1 MSAFL
6 NLIALISLITSIV
19 FFVKGFKNKPKF
31 KKAALSFCATWALWF
46 VSAMIDPE
54 PTKVNGKQ
62 EAKQEEAKKQ
72 QQEIEEKKKQE
83 EAKKQ
88 QEVEEK
94 KKQEEAK
101 KQQEV
106 EEKKKQEEAKKQQEV
121 EEKKKQEEV
130 KKQQEVEEK
139 KKQEEAKKQQ
149 EVEEKE
155 KETKK
160 QQEAEQAKESGLN
173 EVQAQEKAEQLK
185 LAQGQGAR
193 NKDVKLSQL
202 GVQTIKDGIQYTTP
216 VQDIHIEAKD
226 SLTRIVAIMPV
237 ETTKEQ
243 EKEVGN
249 SLARQVASFGTMGL
263 YVDLHSPSK
272 DYLGEYWENFS
283 GDIGIFDSNEKQLAR
298 GYIDK
303 LNPTKIKW

>member
-1 MSAFL
+1 VEYKNNLEEIHMSAFL

-31 KKAALSFCATWALWF
+31 KKATLFFCATWALWF

-62 EAKQEEAKKQ
+62 QNKQEEA
-72 QQEIEEKKKQE
+72 EEKKKQE

-106 EEKKKQEEAKKQQEV
+106 EEK
-121 EEKKKQEEV
+121 
-130 KKQQEVEEK
+130 
-139 KKQEEAKKQQ
+139 
-149 EVEEKE
+149 EKE
-155 KETKK
+155 EETKK
-160 QQEAEQAKESGLN
+160 QQEAEQAKDSGLN

-226 SLTRIVAIMPV
+226 SLTRIVAIMPAG
-237 ETTKEQ
+237 TTKEQ
-243 EKEVGN
+243 AKEVGD

-283 GDIGIFDSNEKQLAR
+283 GDIGIFDSNEKKLAR

>member
-31 KKAALSFCATWALWF
+31 KKATLFFCATWALWF

-62 EAKQEEAKKQ
+62 QNKQE
-72 QQEIEEKKKQE
+72 
-83 EAKKQ
+83 
-88 QEVEEK
+88 
-94 KKQEEAK
+94 
-101 KQQEV
+101 
-106 EEKKKQEEAKKQQEV
+106 
-121 EEKKKQEEV
+121 
-130 KKQQEVEEK
+130 EVEEK

-155 KETKK
+155 KEEETKK
-160 QQEAEQAKESGLN
+160 QQEAEQAKDSGLN

-226 SLTRIVAIMPV
+226 SLTRIVAIMPAG
-237 ETTKEQ
+237 TTKEQ
-243 EKEVGN
+243 AKEVGD

-283 GDIGIFDSNEKQLAR
+283 GDIGIFDSNEKKLAR

>member
-31 KKAALSFCATWALWF
+31 KKATLFFCATWALWF

-62 EAKQEEAKKQ
+62 QNKQEEA
-72 QQEIEEKKKQE
+72 EEKKKQE

-121 EEKKKQEEV
+121 EEK
-130 KKQQEVEEK
+130 
-139 KKQEEAKKQQ
+139 
-149 EVEEKE
+149 EKE
-155 KETKK
+155 EETKK
-160 QQEAEQAKESGLN
+160 QQEAEQAKDSGLN

-226 SLTRIVAIMPV
+226 SLTRIVAIMPAG
-237 ETTKEQ
+237 TTKEQ
-243 EKEVGN
+243 AKEVGD

-283 GDIGIFDSNEKQLAR
+283 GDIGIFDSNEKKLAR

>member
-31 KKAALSFCATWALWF
+31 KKATLFFCATWALWF

-62 EAKQEEAKKQ
+62 ENKQEEAEEKKKQEEAKKQ
-72 QQEIEEKKKQE
+72 QEVEGKKRQE
-83 EAKKQ
+83 ETKKQ

-106 EEKKKQEEAKKQQEV
+106 EEKKKQ
-121 EEKKKQEEV
+121 
-130 KKQQEVEEK
+130 QEVEEK

-155 KETKK
+155 KEKEEETKK
-160 QQEAEQAKESGLN
+160 QQEAEQAKDSGLN

-202 GVQTIKDGIQYTTP
+202 GVQTIKDGIQYTTS

-226 SLTRIVAIMPV
+226 SLTRIVAIMPAG
-237 ETTKEQ
+237 TTKEQ
-243 EKEVGN
+243 AKEVGD

>member
-19 FFVKGFKNKPKF
+19 FFVKGFKNKTKF
-31 KKAALSFCATWALWF
+31 KKAALFFCATWVLWF

-62 EAKQEEAKKQ
+62 EDKQEAKQETETKKEEKAKQEEAKKQ
-72 QQEIEEKKKQE
+72 Q
-83 EAKKQ
+83 EA
-88 QEVEEK
+88 
-94 KKQEEAK
+94 
-101 KQQEV
+101 
-106 EEKKKQEEAKKQQEV
+106 
-121 EEKKKQEEV
+121 
-130 KKQQEVEEK
+130 EEK

-155 KETKK
+155 KQEEAKK
-160 QQEAEQAKESGLN
+160 QQEVEEKEKEKEEETQKEQEAEQAKDSGLN

-237 ETTKEQ
+237 GTTKEQ
-243 EKEVGN
+243 AKEVGD

-283 GDIGIFDSNEKQLAR
+283 GDIGIFDNNEKQLAR

>member
-1 MSAFL
+1 MEYKNNLEEIHMSAFL

-31 KKAALSFCATWALWF
+31 KKATLFFCATWALWF

-62 EAKQEEAKKQ
+62 QNKQEEA
-72 QQEIEEKKKQE
+72 
-83 EAKKQ
+83 
-88 QEVEEK
+88 
-94 KKQEEAK
+94 
-101 KQQEV
+101 
-106 EEKKKQEEAKKQQEV
+106 
-121 EEKKKQEEV
+121 
-130 KKQQEVEEK
+130 EEK

-155 KETKK
+155 KEEETKK
-160 QQEAEQAKESGLN
+160 QQEAEQAKDSGLN

-226 SLTRIVAIMPV
+226 SLTRIVAIMPAG
-237 ETTKEQ
+237 TTKEQ
-243 EKEVGN
+243 AKEVGD

-283 GDIGIFDSNEKQLAR
+283 GDIGIFDSNEKKLAR

>member
-31 KKAALSFCATWALWF
+31 KKAALFFCATWALWF

-62 EAKQEEAKKQ
+62 EDKQEEAKKQ
-72 QQEIEEKKKQE
+72 QEAEEKKKQE

-121 EEKKKQEEV
+121 EEK
-130 KKQQEVEEK
+130 
-139 KKQEEAKKQQ
+139 
-149 EVEEKE
+149 EKE
-155 KETKK
+155 EETKK
-160 QQEAEQAKESGLN
+160 QQEAEQAKDSGLN

-237 ETTKEQ
+237 GTTKEQ
-243 EKEVGN
+243 AKEVGD

>member
-31 KKAALSFCATWALWF
+31 KKATLFFCATWALWF

-62 EAKQEEAKKQ
+62 QNKQEEA
-72 QQEIEEKKKQE
+72 
-83 EAKKQ
+83 
-88 QEVEEK
+88 
-94 KKQEEAK
+94 
-101 KQQEV
+101 
-106 EEKKKQEEAKKQQEV
+106 
-121 EEKKKQEEV
+121 
-130 KKQQEVEEK
+130 EEK

-155 KETKK
+155 KEEETKK
-160 QQEAEQAKESGLN
+160 QQEAEQAKDSGLN

-226 SLTRIVAIMPV
+226 SLTRIVAIMPAG
-237 ETTKEQ
+237 TTKEQ
-243 EKEVGN
+243 AKEVGD

-283 GDIGIFDSNEKQLAR
+283 GDIGIFDSNEKKLAR

>member
-1 MSAFL
+1 MEYKNNLEGIHLSAFL

-31 KKAALSFCATWALWF
+31 KKAALFFCATWALWF

-62 EAKQEEAKKQ
+62 EDKQE
-72 QQEIEEKKKQE
+72 
-83 EAKKQ
+83 
-88 QEVEEK
+88 
-94 KKQEEAK
+94 
-101 KQQEV
+101 
-106 EEKKKQEEAKKQQEV
+106 
-121 EEKKKQEEV
+121 
-130 KKQQEVEEK
+130 
-139 KKQEEAKKQQ
+139 
-149 EVEEKE
+149 
-155 KETKK
+155 ETKK
-160 QQEAEQAKESGLN
+160 QQEAEQAKDSGLN

-237 ETTKEQ
+237 GTTKEQ
-243 EKEVGN
+243 AKEVGD

>member
-31 KKAALSFCATWALWF
+31 KKATLFFCATWALWF

-62 EAKQEEAKKQ
+62 QNKQEEA
-72 QQEIEEKKKQE
+72 EEKKKQE

-121 EEKKKQEEV
+121 EEK
-130 KKQQEVEEK
+130 
-139 KKQEEAKKQQ
+139 
-149 EVEEKE
+149 EKE
-155 KETKK
+155 EETKK
-160 QQEAEQAKESGLN
+160 QQEAEQAKDSGLN

-226 SLTRIVAIMPV
+226 SLTRIVAIMPAG
-237 ETTKEQ
+237 TTKEQ
-243 EKEVGN
+243 AKELGD

>member
-31 KKAALSFCATWALWF
+31 KKAALFFCATWVLWF

-54 PTKVNGKQ
+54 PTRVNGKQ
-62 EAKQEEAKKQ
+62 ETETKKEEKAKQEEAKKQ
-72 QQEIEEKKKQE
+72 QEAEEKMKQEEAKKQQEAEEKTKQE

-94 KKQEEAK
+94 MKQE
-101 KQQEV
+101 
-106 EEKKKQEEAKKQQEV
+106 
-121 EEKKKQEEV
+121 
-130 KKQQEVEEK
+130 
-139 KKQEEAKKQQ
+139 
-149 EVEEKE
+149 
-155 KETKK
+155 
-160 QQEAEQAKESGLN
+160 EAEQAKDSGLN

-202 GVQTIKDGIQYTTP
+202 GVQTIKDGIKYTTP

-226 SLTRIVAIMPV
+226 SLTRIVVIMPV
-237 ETTKEQ
+237 GTTKEQ
-243 EKEVGN
+243 AKEVGD

-298 GYIDK
+298 GYINK

>member
-31 KKAALSFCATWALWF
+31 KKATLFFCATWALWF

-62 EAKQEEAKKQ
+62 QNKQEEA
-72 QQEIEEKKKQE
+72 EEKKKQE

-121 EEKKKQEEV
+121 EEKKKQEE
-130 KKQQEVEEK
+130 
-139 KKQEEAKKQQ
+139 AKKQQ

-155 KETKK
+155 KEEETKK
-160 QQEAEQAKESGLN
+160 QQEAEQAKDSGLN

-226 SLTRIVAIMPV
+226 SLTRIVAIMPAG
-237 ETTKEQ
+237 TTKEQ
-243 EKEVGN
+243 AKEVGD

-283 GDIGIFDSNEKQLAR
+283 GDIGIFDSNEKS
-298 GYIDK
+298 
-303 LNPTKIKW
+303 